1 MQSVKEIIKARQSV
15 RTFDGKGISEQDR
28 QKLESYAQSVHNP
41 FGVEVNFKFLNAKK
55 HNLTSPVIVGA
66 DEYVGAKVVKDAQCE
81 IAFGY
86 SFECFCLYAKSLG
99 IGTVILAGTLSRKT
113 FERAMELKGGEIM
126 PAATPIGYP
135 AEKRSMRERMM
146 RGAIKAN
153 EREPFE
159 KLFYENSFASGL
171 SYERAGVFGEALEM
185 VRLAPSA
192 VNKQPWRAVV
202 CEDKVHF
209 FEKRSKGLENE
220 LGDVQ
225 KVDMGIALAHF
236 DLTMKESGA
245 TGEFFADKPDC
256 EVEGGTEYIISYR
269 LK

>member
-1 MQSVKEIIKARQSV
+1 MQSVKEVIKARQSV
-15 RTFDGKGISEQDR
+15 RTFDGKGVSEQDR
-28 QKLESYAQSVHNP
+28 QKLESYVQSLRNP
-41 FGVEVNFKFLNAKK
+41 FGVGVTFKFLNAKE

-66 DEYVGAKVVKDAQCE
+66 DEYVGAKVTKGAQCE

-99 IGTVILAGTLSRKT
+99 LGTVILAGTLSRKA
-113 FERAMELKGGEIM
+113 FERAMDLKEGEIM
-126 PAATPIGYP
+126 PAATPVGYP
-135 AEKRSMRERMM
+135 AEKKSMRERMM

-153 EREPFE
+153 EREPFD
-159 KLFYENSFASGL
+159 KLFYENSFKQGL
-171 SYERAGVFGEALEM
+171 SYEKAGAFAEALEM
-185 VRLAPSA
+185 VRWAPSA

-202 CEDKVHF
+202 CEGRVHF

-220 LGDVQ
+220 LGDIQ

-236 DLTMKESGA
+236 ELTMKENGA
-245 TGEFFADKPDC
+245 DGEFFADNPDC
-256 EVEGGTEYIISYR
+256 DAEVGTEYIISYR